1 MTRRIGDDR
10 GFALPAVIFLVALLT
25 LLLTSGLTRVD
36 SDLESA
42 MASEEST
49 IAFAIAQSGL
59 QAYMGSVT
67 TRPTDGDSVR
77 INVPGGYANVVIHLV
92 RRPASAATPYVFLVR
107 STGIVINPAVGST
120 PQARRT
126 VAQYARW
133 QNSSIERRAAYTA
146 ANGIMEASSPHA
158 TVRVRGTDA
167 CGVEPAI
174 PAVRTTNVTNPPH
187 SALDLQGNPD
197 LIEEGSDTGLA
208 IATQTHI
215 DWAST
220 IGGGITPDYDYFRQL
235 DFSFPVQRVAHDLSL
250 TPGGAGTGLLIVPG
264 DLNISGAFYFEGVI
278 LVGGRISFAGDLM
291 VIRGLVVSGLNE
303 QLGQNPQRTTVGNH
317 DHDLYLYFDSCKIQR
332 ALAPFTG
339 LAPVQN
345 AWLDNWASY

>member
-1 MTRRIGDDR
+1 MRPIGNDR

-25 LLLTSGLTRVD
+25 LLLTTGLNRVEGD
-36 SDLESA
+36 RQIA
-42 MASEEST
+42 TASEETT

-59 QAYMGSVT
+59 QAYIGSAT
-67 TRPTDGDSVR
+67 SLPGDGDSVR
-77 INVPGGYANVVIHLV
+77 INVPGGYANVVTHLV
-92 RRPASAATPYVFLVR
+92 HQALTPEDRPIFLVR
-107 STGIVINPAVGST
+107 STGIAINPAAGPT

-126 VAQYARW
+126 VAQYVFW
-133 QNSSIERRAAYTA
+133 QIGTIERRAAYTA

-197 LIEEGSDTGLA
+197 LIEEGSNTGA
-208 IATQTHI
+208 TIAAQTHI
-215 DWAST
+215 DWASA

-235 DFSFPVQRVAHDLSL
+235 DFSFPVQRVANDLSVS
-250 TPGGAGTGLLIVPG
+250 PGAGTGLLIVPG
-264 DLNISGAFYFEGVI
+264 DLSISGAFYFEGVI

-303 QLGQNPQRTTVGNH
+303 QLGGNPQRTTVGNH
-317 DHDLYLYFDSCKIQR
+317 DHDLYIYFDSCKIRR

-339 LAPVQN
+339 LVPVQN
-345 AWLDNWASY
+345 AWLDNWAAY